1 MYVGSYANLYS
12 LGLASAADVA
22 ALKGEINELNSLS
35 ASLPYSVSTT
45 VTYSDG
51 SNQSMILAFA
61 INKLI
66 SEAQLLAA
74 NNAVAATDPDLFF
87 VQYNSANGLEVGC

>member
-1 MYVGSYANLYS
+1 MYLNLYSNLYS
-12 LGLASAADVA
+12 LGLIQTSDID
-22 ALKGEINELNSLS
+22 ALKGEINELNSL
-35 ASLPYSVSTT
+35 AGSLPYSVSTQ

-51 SNQSMILAFA
+51 SNQTMILAFA

-74 NNAVAATDPDLFF
+74 SSTVPSTDPDLFF
-87 VQYNSANGLEVGC
+87 V